1 MSPKAPP
8 NPITP
13 HKHAHNLVPPS
24 TCPSTHRHSS
34 LPPLTHPHLSL
45 CVQHPLLYTHTHT
58 PKHVSL
64 SIHTHT
70 HLSLCVFL
78 SFFIPH
84 PSLSIHTHTLTCL
97 FLHIHTPISLP
108 KSPYYRTVCVL
119 SHVQLFSSPWTQPT
133 RLLWAWD
140 FPGKNTGVGCHFLL

>member
-1 MSPKAPP
+1 MSSKTHP

-24 TCPSTHRHSS
+24 TSPSTHTHSS

-45 CVQHPLLYTHTHT
+45 CIQHPLLYTHTHT
-58 PKHVSL
+58 PKRVSP
-64 SIHTHT
+64 STHTHT
-70 HLSLCVFL
+70 HLSLSVFI

-108 KSPYYRTVCVL
+108 KSSYYCTVCVL
-119 SHVQLFSSPWTQPT
+119 GHVQLFCDPMDCSPPGSSSHGTSQA
-133 RLLWAWD
+133 RMLE
-140 FPGKNTGVGCHFLL
+140 